1 MDNLCHTLAGAA
13 LGEAGLKRTTGLGMA
28 TLLIGAN
35 LPDVDV
41 LAIPFGHSLD
51 FRRGWTHG
59 VLAWV
64 VLPLSLTALIVLWD
78 RLARRRGRAHRA
90 PVRPR
95 LVLLLAVLSVWSH
108 PLLDWLNSYGVRLL
122 MPFSGR
128 WFYGDALFIV
138 DPWMWAM
145 LAGGVFAARRA
156 ARPAPARLAIA
167 AVTAYAALM
176 VLGSAV
182 GGALAAGA
190 AEQSALRPALS
201 RMAGPVP
208 VNPLRREVVVREG
221 DAYRF
226 GSLRLLPRPALEM
239 EAYRLPVNAADP
251 AARAAAATP
260 EGRQFLTWSRFP
272 FFVVERSGGA
282 TRVRIDDARYSAGP
296 QPSWAAVRVRVAET
310 LAGTAP

>member
-64 VLPLSLTALIVLWD
+64 VLPLALTGLVLLWD
-78 RLARRRGRAHRA
+78 RFARRRGRADRA
-90 PVRPR
+90 PVRPAW
-95 LVLLLAVLSVWSH
+95 VLLLAALSVWSH

-156 ARPAPARLAIA
+156 SRRTPARLAIA

-182 GGALAAGA
+182 GREMAAAGVV
-190 AEQSALRPALS
+190 
-201 RMAGPVP
+201 MAGPVP

-226 GSLRLLPRPALEM
+226 GALRLLPRPRLEM
-239 EAYRLPVNAADP
+239 EEYRLPVNAADP

-272 FFVVERSGGA
+272 FFVVERSGGGA
-282 TRVRIDDARYSAGP
+282 WVRIDDARYSAGP
-296 QPSWAAVRVRVAET
+296 QPSWAAVRVRVPET
-310 LAGTAP
+310 LADAAP